1 MITQNYVMGCIII
14 VIYSTHIQAS
24 VRRTAEEGVSNYNCF
39 RLNSCD
45 SHGQPVCGYDEEDAT
60 IAKFENEC
68 ALFKVN
74 CEERGQKLFKIV
86 DDSICEKKVVPVTTI
101 PTTITSPTI
110 DYYYDLRP
118 DTEPD
123 SSTHYWQDSLMLG
136 QRVTPGYNEEGRVLR
151 EETEKY
157 YFPDLMTLVMR
168 Y

>member
-1 MITQNYVMGCIII
+1 MITQNYVMGCMII
-14 VIYSTHIQAS
+14 VIYSTQIQAS
-24 VRRTAEEGVSNYNCF
+24 DRRMAEQGVSNYNCF

-86 DDSICEKKVVPVTTI
+86 DDSICEKKVIPVTTI

-123 SSTHYWQDSLMLG
+123 TSTHYWQDSLMLG
-136 QRVTPGYNEEGRVLR
+136 ERVQLKPNEEF
-151 EETEKY
+151 ET
-157 YFPDLMTLVMR
+157 
-168 Y
+168 